1 MNDSAEIEKFSF
13 SQDQVNIESTY
24 DHGTILSD
32 NKDTYQSELDG
43 SSKNA
48 CL

>member
-1 MNDSAEIEKFSF
+1 MIQQKLRNSVSVKIRK
-13 SQDQVNIESTY
+13 VNIESPY
-24 DHGTILSD
+24 DQGTILSD